1 MNLYAFTKQ
10 FLCNN
15 THGGRGT
22 SHLLTYIVHGN
33 NCEGKACPNPKGGLG
48 LVVSSVFDDRNGSS
62 QVAALPFELLVV
74 ARTDI

>member
-22 SHLLTYIVHGN
+22 SYLLTYIVHGN
-33 NCEGKACPNPKGGLG
+33 NCEGKACPNPKGGLHSRSEQAG
-48 LVVSSVFDDRNGSS
+48 WSDR
-62 QVAALPFELLVV
+62 
-74 ARTDI
+74 